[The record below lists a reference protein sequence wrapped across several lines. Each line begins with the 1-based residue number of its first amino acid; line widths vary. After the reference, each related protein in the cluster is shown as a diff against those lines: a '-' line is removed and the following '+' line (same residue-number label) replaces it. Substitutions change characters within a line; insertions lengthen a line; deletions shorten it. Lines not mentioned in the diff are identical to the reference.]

1 MWNGE
6 EKYIDIGFNKDIYIT
21 LLKHD
26 DNEVV
31 PKINLISKITAP
43 VRVNQK
49 LGTVDFLRGG
59 EIIASENIY
68 SLKRIE
74 EGNFYRKI
82 YDFIVNFFIEE

>member
-1 MWNGE
+1 MTF
-6 EKYIDIGFNKDIYIT
+6 DA
-21 LLKHD
+21 L
-26 DNEVV
+26 
-31 PKINLISKITAP
+31 NLISKITAP